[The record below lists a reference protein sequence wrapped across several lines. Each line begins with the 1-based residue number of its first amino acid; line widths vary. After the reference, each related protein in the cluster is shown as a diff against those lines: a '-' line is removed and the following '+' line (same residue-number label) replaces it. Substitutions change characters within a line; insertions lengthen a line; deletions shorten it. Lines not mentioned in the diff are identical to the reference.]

1 LRRFSSLLL
10 LAVTVGQFLIFDLQC
25 ATALPQSTDSSDSLL
40 LKLND
45 AEELIRQNCVSCHSA
60 AESSGGLN
68 LESLSRRLDDAATL
82 HKWVR
87 VHDRIDAGE
96 MPPPEADPLNP
107 AERSRLLQP
116 LARSL
121 KQAHATV
128 KGQTLRRLNRAEY
141 ANIVNDLFG
150 THLDLAAM
158 LPADGRSHEF
168 DNVGSAL
175 SISAMQMQRYLEA
188 MTAVLDSAIAS
199 TLAPPEKAV
208 VRASYVD
215 TRGGEQF
222 LGSKWLKR
230 DDGAV
235 VFFRQWGYPTGM
247 LRETNIRTPGRYKVR
262 VTGYAFQSEAPVT
275 FSIGATTFARGLE
288 QPTFG
293 YFQWPPGEPTTIE
306 IEQWINANY
315 MIQVEPWGL
324 NDRYAIKNHGLENYR
339 GPGLAIQHI
348 EVEGPLTDE
357 FPSRGHRL
365 LFDGL
370 KREEIPPRNPAER
383 ERRNYRPRF
392 RLVVENPE
400 TEFDSVLQRVV
411 TAAFRRPADEGDI
424 APFRNLLLHQIGE
437 GADYETA
444 LRTAVSAVFCSPG
457 FLFHNREVA
466 GETVQ
471 LEDFSLATR
480 LSSFLSRTSPDSL
493 LWDAASNSHLTTKN
507 DASVLRSHAERLL
520 SDPNHERFLS
530 DFTDAWL
537 NLREI
542 DFTNPDSTL
551 YPEFDAFLKHSMLD
565 ESREYLRELI
575 RSNLSVTHLV
585 KSDFAMLNNRLAEHY
600 GIDGVEGPELRKIP
614 LPTGSVRGGI
624 LSQGA
629 VLKVSANG
637 TNTSPVVRGVYVMD
651 RILAKTPPPPPPGIS
666 GVEPDIRGSTTLREL
681 LEKHRS
687 VETCRACHQEIDP
700 PGFALES
707 FDPIGGWQDR
717 FRSLGDGDR
726 VDREIGGNRVRY
738 RLGPPVDSSG
748 ELPDGRTFAGYLEFR
763 EHLAADAR
771 KLATA
776 FATKLLTFATGR
788 EMGFSDRE
796 EIDAIVRRCEA
807 GNFGMRD
814 LILECIGS
822 RIFREL

>member
-1 LRRFSSLLL
+1 MRRFSNSLL
-10 LAVTVGQFLIFDLQC
+10 LAVTVGQFLAFDVPSVS
-25 ATALPQSTDSSDSLL
+25 ALPQTAETSDSLL
-40 LKLND
+40 LELND
-45 AEELIRQNCVSCHSA
+45 ADEVIRQNCVSCHSET
-60 AESSGGLN
+60 ESSGGLS
-68 LESLSRRLDDAATL
+68 LESLSRQLDDAATL
-82 HKWVR
+82 QKWVR
-87 VHDRIDAGE
+87 VHDRIAAGE
-96 MPPPEADPLNP
+96 MPPPEADPLTP
-107 AERSRLLQP
+107 AERSQLLGP

-121 KQAHATV
+121 NRAHATV
-128 KGQTLRRLNRAEY
+128 KGRTLRRLNRAEY

-150 THLDLAAM
+150 THLDLATM

-175 SISAMQMQRYLEA
+175 SISSMQMQRYLEA

-199 TLAPPEKAV
+199 TLAPPESAI

-247 LRETNIRTPGRYKVR
+247 LRETNVRIPGRYKVR
-262 VTGYAFQSEAPVT
+262 VTGYAFQSEAPMT

-293 YFQWPPGEPTTIE
+293 YFQMPPGEPTTIE

-383 ERRNYRPRF
+383 ERRSYKPRF
-392 RLVVENPE
+392 RLLIDNPE
-400 TEFDSVLQRVV
+400 TEFDPVLQRVV
-411 TAAFRRPADEGDI
+411 TAAYRRPAVDVDI
-424 APFRNLLLHQIGE
+424 APFRNLLLNQLND
-437 GADYETA
+437 GADCETA
-444 LRTAVSAVFCSPG
+444 LRTTVSAVFCSPG
-457 FLFHNREVA
+457 FLFHNRDVA
-466 GETVQ
+466 GQTTR
-471 LEDFSLATR
+471 LDDFSLATR
-480 LSSFLSRTSPDSL
+480 LSGFLSRTSPDAL
-493 LWDAASNSHLTTKN
+493 LWDAALNRQLAAEN
-507 DASVLRSHAERLL
+507 DSTALRAHAERLL
-520 SDPNHERFLS
+520 SDSDHERFLR

-565 ESREYLRELI
+565 ESRAYLRELI
-575 RSNLSVTHLV
+575 RSNLSVSHLV

-600 GIDGVEGPELRKIP
+600 GIAGVEGPEIRKLP
-614 LPTGSVRGGI
+614 LPTGSVRGGV

-687 VETCRACHQEIDP
+687 VQTCRACHQQIDP

-707 FDPIGGWQDR
+707 FDPIGGWQER

-738 RLGPPVDSSG
+738 RLGPRVDSSG
-748 ELPDGRTFAGYLEFR
+748 ELPDGRAFVGYVEFR
-763 EHLAADAR
+763 DHLAADVR
-771 KLATA
+771 TLAMA
-776 FATKLLTFATGR
+776 FVTKLLTFATGR

-796 EIDAIVRRCEA
+796 EIEAIVQKCEA
-807 GNFGMRD
+807 GNFGVRD
-814 LILECIGS
+814 LILECIDS

>member
-1 LRRFSSLLL
+1 LRRFSNPLL
-10 LAVTVGQFLIFDLQC
+10 LAVMVGQFLILDVPS
-25 ATALPQSTDSSDSLL
+25 ASALPQSTDASDSLL
-40 LKLND
+40 LELND
-45 AEELIRQNCVSCHSA
+45 ADEVIRRNCVSCHSA
-60 AESSGGLN
+60 AESNGGLN
-68 LESLSRRLDDAATL
+68 LESLSRQLDDAATL

-87 VHDRIDAGE
+87 VHDRIAAGE
-96 MPPPEADPLNP
+96 MPPPDADLLKP
-107 AERSRLLQP
+107 AERSRMLEP

-128 KGQTLRRLNRAEY
+128 KGQSLRRLNRAEY
-141 ANIVNDLFG
+141 SNIVNDLFG
-150 THLDLAAM
+150 THMDLAAM
-158 LPADGRSHEF
+158 LPSDGRSHEF

-175 SISAMQMQRYLEA
+175 SISPMQMQRYLEA
-188 MTAVLDSAIAS
+188 ITAVLDNAIAT
-199 TLAPPEKAV
+199 TLAPPGKVV

-247 LRETNIRTPGRYKVR
+247 LRETNVRLSGRYKVR
-262 VTGYAFQSEAPVT
+262 VTGYAFQSKPPVT

-293 YFQWPPGEPTTIE
+293 YFQLPPGEPTTVE
-306 IEQWINANY
+306 IEQWIDANY

-357 FPSRGHRL
+357 FPSLGHRL
-365 LFDGL
+365 VFDGL
-370 KREEIPPRNPAER
+370 KRDEIPPRNPAER
-383 ERRNYRPRF
+383 DRRNYRPRF
-392 RLVVENPE
+392 RLLIENPE
-400 TEFDSVLQRVV
+400 TEFDPVLHRVV
-411 TAAFRRPADEGDI
+411 TAAFRRPVNEDDI
-424 APFRNLLLHQIGE
+424 TPYRRLLLDEIRG
-437 GADYETA
+437 GADFETA
-444 LRTAVSAVFCSPG
+444 LRTAVSAVFCSPS
-457 FLFHNREVA
+457 FLFHNRNVV
-466 GETVQ
+466 GQTNR
-471 LEDFSLATR
+471 LDDFSLATR
-480 LSSFLSRTSPDSL
+480 LSSFLNRTSPDSL
-493 LWDAASNSHLTTKN
+493 LWNAASSGQLAAEN
-507 DASVLRSHAERLL
+507 DATVLRSHAERLL
-520 SDPNHERFLS
+520 SDENHERFLR

-542 DFTNPDSTL
+542 DFTNPDAVL

-565 ESREYLRELI
+565 ESCEYLRELI

-600 GIDGVEGPELRKIP
+600 DIDEVEGPELRKVP
-614 LPTGSVRGGI
+614 LPTDSVRGGI

-651 RILAKTPPPPPPGIS
+651 RILAKAPPPPPPGIS

-687 VETCRACHQEIDP
+687 GETCRACHQEIDP

-738 RLGPPVDSSG
+738 RLGPQVDSSG
-748 ELPDGRTFAGYLEFR
+748 ELPDSRTFAGYVEFR
-763 EHLAADAR
+763 EHLAADAST
-771 KLATA
+771 LARA
-776 FATKLLTFATGR
+776 FVTKLLTFATGR
-788 EMGFSDRE
+788 DMGFSDRE
-796 EIDAIVRRCEA
+796 EIDAIVQNCEA
-807 GNFGMRD
+807 GNFGVRD